1 MSFSQIADVY
11 DRFNDLSVYEYWVD
25 YTLNSLDRKPKKML
39 DIACGTG
46 WFTQLMIP
54 FVDSVTGIDID
65 EDMLEVARQEVVNL
79 PNVEFMYGDMTCLSA
94 DLRGFD
100 LVTCYL
106 DSLCFLNDYE
116 AVKEALQGMYRT
128 LSEHG
133 TLLFD
138 VWTPYQ
144 MTDVFSE
151 FEYFDQDESATLI
164 WESASDAES
173 LSVEHYLTVY
183 RQVEGSQFERVDV
196 ELQEQ
201 TFPLEKYMD
210 ALMEAGFQ
218 ADKIEVFVDYGSKYY
233 DKRTDEEADRWFFR
247 CSK

>member
-65 EDMLEVARQEVVNL
+65 EDMLAIARQEVINL
-79 PNVEFMYGDMTCLSA
+79 PNVEFKYGDMTRLSK
-94 DLRGFD
+94 DLKDFD

-106 DSLCFLNDYE
+106 DSLCFLNDYK
-116 AVKEALQGMYRT
+116 AVKEAFKGMYRA
-128 LSEHG
+128 LSDQG

-144 MTDVFSE
+144 MTDAFSE

-183 RQVEGSQFERVDV
+183 RQVEGAQFERVDV

-210 ALMEAGFQ
+210 ALIEAGFQ
-218 ADKIEVFVDYGSKYY
+218 PDKIEVFVDYGSKYY